1 MPTVASNQ
9 NSIHQASAGQ
19 FIPAKVVDVV
29 LDMNFPDIEK
39 IGGWDAL
46 GTILYIKVSDII
58 TDPEIEYKRNQQT
71 LIAANSL
78 ARPLFSNQKYYPLKG
93 EIVLLFS
100 TTGREIITD
109 TKETYY
115 LNNINI
121 WNHPHH
127 NALPNPDT
135 YNGTHPKDNNDKTKN
150 DYLKSIG
157 GLVRQVQDGDTE
169 IPLGAY
175 FDERLDTKP
184 LLPFEGDYILEGRF
198 GNSIRF
204 GATAPGPNNWST
216 VGKTGDPIT
225 ILRNGQSDE
234 LDKKGWEPTTEDVNR
249 DPSSIYLTSTQK
261 LDKFVPA
268 ALNWQSWGAKPTVI
282 EDPIEALSTPVLEE
296 YVAPLPPEDI
306 TDALIE
312 AAPTG
317 SVDIVA
323 EEIIAEDNIKIKD
336 SPEKEQDELSLY
348 DELIES
354 GDFDED
360 DFEEGIIAELGIYRL
375 EVGNSDIKHE
385 ENNTQGIDVIVNPTV
400 DTTINTDNLPAP
412 AGAVIKNQTERQLI
426 ITLMGFLITE
436 GKFSPEEAA
445 GICGNVKSESGFK
458 CWNVEDWCANVK
470 PTGMGSDRWDKGKAQ
485 KGNYAIDGKRGW
497 FSGIGLCQWTWGR
510 RYDMEKYCG
519 EWLTKE
525 GITAP
530 KMLKNKFLD
539 TNPALHKGD
548 TTYFKDGAG
557 ANLEE
562 YMKTIP
568 KLFEAQCSFLA
579 HEFKTKYKGV
589 IAIMRG
595 GPAKGNTKTLMDNE
609 VFINHTNRIVNKTIS
624 GYAECVVC
632 NFEVPGDVGNVRI
645 KSKLT
650 GKEGAKKIKAYKAM
664 VAKRSKNAA
673 DCLATWKS
681 K

>member
-19 FIPAKVVDVV
+19 FIPVKVVDVV

-78 ARPLFSNQKYYPLKG
+78 ARPLFANQKYYPLKG

-100 TTGREIITD
+100 ATGRDIITD

-135 YNGTHPKDNNDKTKN
+135 YNGIHPKDNNDKTKN
-150 DYLKSIG
+150 DYLKSTG

-169 IPLGAY
+169 IPLGTY
-175 FDERLDTKP
+175 FDEKLDTKP

-268 ALNWQSWGAKPTVI
+268 SLNWQSWGAKPTII
-282 EDPIEALSTPVLEE
+282 EDPIEALSSPVLEE

-306 TDALIE
+306 TDDLI
-312 AAPTG
+312 ATAPTG

-323 EEIIAEDNIKIKD
+323 EEIIAEDDIKIKD

-360 DFEEGIIAELGIYRL
+360 DFEEG
-375 EVGNSDIKHE
+375 
-385 ENNTQGIDVIVNPTV
+385 
-400 DTTINTDNLPAP
+400 
-412 AGAVIKNQTERQLI
+412 
-426 ITLMGFLITE
+426 
-436 GKFSPEEAA
+436 
-445 GICGNVKSESGFK
+445 
-458 CWNVEDWCANVK
+458 EDA
-470 PTGMGSDRWDKGKAQ
+470 
-485 KGNYAIDGKRGW
+485 
-497 FSGIGLCQWTWGR
+497 
-510 RYDMEKYCG
+510 
-519 EWLTKE
+519 
-525 GITAP
+525 
-530 KMLKNKFLD
+530 
-539 TNPALHKGD
+539 
-548 TTYFKDGAG
+548 
-557 ANLEE
+557 
-562 YMKTIP
+562 
-568 KLFEAQCSFLA
+568 
-579 HEFKTKYKGV
+579 
-589 IAIMRG
+589 
-595 GPAKGNTKTLMDNE
+595 
-609 VFINHTNRIVNKTIS
+609 TIS
-624 GYAECVVC
+624 GQ
-632 NFEVPGDVGNVRI
+632 D
-645 KSKLT
+645 L
-650 GKEGAKKIKAYKAM
+650 
-664 VAKRSKNAA
+664 AA
-673 DCLATWKS
+673 DSSSDMPESGITNNATDNSTDNSTNNSTNTGTGSSSNKTWKQNYDLYNGNKKSEMFKQWGYKNWKYPVEIIGANGHKTTVNAPAPWEQVKKTLGPTSS
-681 K
+681 KKTELVIHCTAGSLKNFPIESIMGMIHSKKTSG

>member
-19 FIPAKVVDVV
+19 FIPVKVVDVV

-46 GTILYIKVSDII
+46 GTILYIKVSDIV

-78 ARPLFSNQKYYPLKG
+78 ARPLFANQKYYPLKG

-100 TTGREIITD
+100 ATGRDIITD

-135 YNGTHPKDNNDKTKN
+135 YNGIHPKDNNDKTKN
-150 DYLKSIG
+150 DYLKSTG

-169 IPLGAY
+169 IPLGTY
-175 FDERLDTKP
+175 FDEKLDTKP

-268 ALNWQSWGAKPTVI
+268 SLNWQSWGAKPTII
-282 EDPIEALSTPVLEE
+282 EDPIEALSSPVLEE

-306 TDALIE
+306 TDDLI
-312 AAPTG
+312 ATAPTG

-323 EEIIAEDNIKIKD
+323 EEIIAEDDIKIKD
-336 SPEKEQDELSLY
+336 PPEKEQDELSLY

-360 DFEEGIIAELGIYRL
+360 DFEEHLSPSSLGNEIF
-375 EVGNSDIKHE
+375 
-385 ENNTQGIDVIVNPTV
+385 V
-400 DTTINTDNLPAP
+400 DTSVYENGVGSTDSGVSSGNLGVPLLNQADP
-412 AGAVIKNQTERQLI
+412 KWGSLESYLKNV
-426 ITLMGFLITE
+426 GPFNV
-436 GKFSPEEAA
+436 KAA
-445 GICGNVKSESGFK
+445 GCCLLSCCMVASYWLGKTITPQIVGG
-458 CWNVEDWCANVK
+458 AN
-470 PTGMGSDRWDKGKAQ
+470 GWDKNNKKDSTPNGTGVLVEWDQFLKTSGLKAAGY
-485 KGNYAIDGKRGW
+485 KYKSYN
-497 FSGIGLCQWTWGR
+497 STW
-510 RYDMEKYCG
+510 K
-519 EWLTKE
+519 TKE
-525 GITAP
+525 GLLTF
-530 KMLKNKFLD
+530 LTNNLNNKI
-539 TNPALHKGD
+539 PIIWEKKK
-548 TTYFKDGAG
+548 KDDDKS
-557 ANLEE
+557 E
-562 YMKTIP
+562 KTINGESKGILKYVYGTQHWMVVVGYNGDETFQVNDP
-568 KLFEAQCSFLA
+568 SGGAFRPNVPLQHLFNTTTRFIT
-579 HEFKTKYKGV
+579 F
-589 IAIMRG
+589 
-595 GPAKGNTKTLMDNE
+595 AK
-609 VFINHTNRIVNKTIS
+609 
-624 GYAECVVC
+624 
-632 NFEVPGDVGNVRI
+632 
-645 KSKLT
+645 
-650 GKEGAKKIKAYKAM
+650 
-664 VAKRSKNAA
+664 
-673 DCLATWKS
+673 
-681 K
+681 

>member
-1 MPTVASNQ
+1 MPTVTSNQ

-100 TTGREIITD
+100 ATGRDIITD

-150 DYLKSIG
+150 DYLKSTG

-175 FDERLDTKP
+175 FDEKLDTKP

-268 ALNWQSWGAKPTVI
+268 SLNWQSWGAKPTII
-282 EDPIEALSTPVLEE
+282 EDPIEALSSPVLEE

-306 TDALIE
+306 TDDLI
-312 AAPTG
+312 ATAPTG

-360 DFEEGIIAELGIYRL
+360 DFEEG
-375 EVGNSDIKHE
+375 
-385 ENNTQGIDVIVNPTV
+385 
-400 DTTINTDNLPAP
+400 
-412 AGAVIKNQTERQLI
+412 
-426 ITLMGFLITE
+426 
-436 GKFSPEEAA
+436 
-445 GICGNVKSESGFK
+445 
-458 CWNVEDWCANVK
+458 EDA
-470 PTGMGSDRWDKGKAQ
+470 
-485 KGNYAIDGKRGW
+485 
-497 FSGIGLCQWTWGR
+497 
-510 RYDMEKYCG
+510 
-519 EWLTKE
+519 
-525 GITAP
+525 
-530 KMLKNKFLD
+530 
-539 TNPALHKGD
+539 
-548 TTYFKDGAG
+548 
-557 ANLEE
+557 
-562 YMKTIP
+562 
-568 KLFEAQCSFLA
+568 
-579 HEFKTKYKGV
+579 
-589 IAIMRG
+589 
-595 GPAKGNTKTLMDNE
+595 
-609 VFINHTNRIVNKTIS
+609 TIS
-624 GYAECVVC
+624 GQDLAADSFSDMPESGITNNTTDNSTDNSTNNSTNTGTGSSSNKTWKQNYDLYNGNKKSEMFKQWGYKNWNYPIEIIGANGHKTTVNAPAPWEQVKKTLGPTSSKKTELIIHCTAGGLK
-632 NFEVPGDVGNVRI
+632 NFPIESIMMMIHSKDRVEILGGNKAGYHFMIGGDGKVTQVNKDDVSAPGAKNHNAQGIQVNWMGGHKSFNMTNAQAATLNKIVKHYVTVRYPSM
-645 KSKLT
+645 KVLGHNQVTT
-650 GKEGAKKIKAYKAM
+650 GKSCPRFFVPAYARKLGIPEKNIYAKVGAVKEGGEYAQVENIVNAKI
-664 VAKRSKNAA
+664 
-673 DCLATWKS
+673 T
-681 K
+681 